1 MMSRK
6 NDVVRKILIIIGVCL
21 LAAAIVLLFA
31 WQWNIHT
38 SEQKVK
44 KYVNVIRELIPEPQG
59 AVPEERR
66 DNTMSTLSIDG
77 TDFVGILEFPRF
89 ESDIPVCADWGKLSK
104 YPCRFSGSV
113 YDGSMQIG
121 GTSQKGQYD
130 FYREISV
137 GDHLYF
143 TDMEGN
149 RINPSEDIVIRDHV
163 WIGNRVIVTKGVQ
176 IAENTIVGTGAIV
189 TKSITE
195 GNCAIAGVPAKIVK
209 QNILNFC

>member
-6 NDVVRKILIIIGVCL
+6 NDVIRKVLIIIGVCL
-21 LAAAIVLLFA
+21 LVAAIVLLFA

-44 KYVNVIRELIPEPQG
+44 EYVNVIRELIPEPQG

-77 TDFVGILEFPRF
+77 TDFVGILELPRF
-89 ESDIPVCADWGKLSK
+89 KSDIPVCADWGKLSK

-113 YDGSMQIG
+113 YERTMQIG

-130 FYREISV
+130 FYRDIFV
-137 GDHLYF
+137 GDSVFF

-149 RINPSEDIVIRDHV
+149 RFSYTVTDIRYEKNADQSTLLREDASLTLFIKNVYAFEYIIIYCDVVH
-163 WIGNRVIVTKGVQ
+163 
-176 IAENTIVGTGAIV
+176 
-189 TKSITE
+189 
-195 GNCAIAGVPAKIVK
+195 
-209 QNILNFC
+209 